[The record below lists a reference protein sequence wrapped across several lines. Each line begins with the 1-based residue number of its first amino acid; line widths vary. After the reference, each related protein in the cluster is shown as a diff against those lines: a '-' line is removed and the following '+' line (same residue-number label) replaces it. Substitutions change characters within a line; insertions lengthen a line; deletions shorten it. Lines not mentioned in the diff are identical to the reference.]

1 MAPAELPL
9 ARILS
14 PATTLPQDTLPSA
27 TNTAV
32 SMGASTLSRP
42 PCHSTTVLLDPLAAG
57 VAPRETHISAGRA
70 EPATDEHDFAEA
82 LMSEERRAWQD
93 PSVVVSAAGVK
104 RGSSVADLGCGP
116 GFFTI
121 PLAEA
126 VGERG
131 VVFAVD
137 SSETMLSHL
146 RRNLSGAGPG
156 VAARVKVV
164 RADVSRT
171 TLEGGAADVVL
182 FANVMHD
189 LADVPSFL
197 REVRRV
203 MKKGGAAVDVDW
215 RKVDNGFGPPLGLR
229 LSESESRGHLRQAG
243 FSEIKAF
250 EVSPYHYGF
259 VCRDLAK
266 GTFRRS

>member
-1 MAPAELPL
+1 MAGRNEEGADGAKEALSQMDILLP
-9 ARILS
+9 
-14 PATTLPQDTLPSA
+14 
-27 TNTAV
+27 TA
-32 SMGASTLSRP
+32 GR
-42 PCHSTTVLLDPLAAG
+42 
-57 VAPRETHISAGRA
+57 RETLISAGR
-70 EPATDEHDFAEA
+70 EEGATDEDGFAEA

-93 PSVVVSAAGVK
+93 PSVIVSAAGVK
-104 RGSSVADLGCGP
+104 QGSSVADLGCGP

-146 RRNLSGAGPG
+146 RRNLRAAGPG

-189 LADVPSFL
+189 LDDVPSFL

-215 RKVDNGFGPPLGLR
+215 RKVDNGFGPPVGIR
-229 LSESESRGHLRQAG
+229 LSESESRGHLRRAG
-243 FSEIKAF
+243 FSDIKAF

-259 VCRDLAK
+259 VCR
-266 GTFRRS
+266 G